1 MTYEEIMIK
10 LEELGSE
17 QTKKIYQNHGVK
29 EPYFGVKIGDLKK
42 IVRFVKKDHELALKL
57 FESGNH
63 DAMYLAGLS
72 VNPKLMPKETLQ
84 NWAKQAYWYMIAEY
98 TVAQVTAE
106 SGFALELAREWMESE
121 EEMIAVCG
129 WSTYANYLSITPD
142 ENLDVEEIRSL
153 LNQVRNTIH
162 EERNRVRYVMN
173 SFVLAV
179 GTYVEELNE
188 EAKQVAEAIGKVHV
202 DVGNTACKVP
212 LAIDYIK
219 KVEAKNR
226 VGMKR
231 KTCIC

>member
-42 IVRFVKKDHELALKL
+42 LVKYVKKDHDLALKL

-72 VNPKLMPKETLQ
+72 VNPKLMTKETLQ
-84 NWAKQAYWYMIAEY
+84 NWAQQAYWYMVAEY

-106 SGFALELAREWMESE
+106 SDFALELAREWMESE
-121 EEMIAVCG
+121 EEMIAVSG

-188 EAKQVAEAIGKVHV
+188 EAKQVAESIGKVHV

>member
-1 MTYEEIMIK
+1 LMT
-10 LEELGSE
+10 
-17 QTKKIYQNHGVK
+17 
-29 EPYFGVKIGDLKK
+29 
-42 IVRFVKKDHELALKL
+42 
-57 FESGNH
+57 
-63 DAMYLAGLS
+63 
-72 VNPKLMPKETLQ
+72 KETLQ
-84 NWAKQAYWYMIAEY
+84 NWAQQAYWYMVAEY

-106 SGFALELAREWMESE
+106 SDFALELAREWMESE
-121 EEMIAVCG
+121 EEMIAVSG

-188 EAKQVAEAIGKVHV
+188 EAKQVAESIGKVHV
-202 DVGNTACKVP
+202 DVGNTACKVT
-212 LAIDYIK
+212 LAIDYIR
-219 KVEAKNR
+219 KVEATNR

-231 KTCIC
+231 KTCMCCLIHSWKLNEAKTGIKGFNSMYITKPNDLENMLKT